1 MGRPAPRSRLAT
13 GALRYAG
20 RSGGHIG
27 AAGSGSSRGRIFL
40 VVGEIFSF
48 TILCDVKVQVHR
60 SALKHG
66 LGVNEVVGLW
76 GQGVEQVWL
85 EDDRPGR
92 VLRVCCDD
100 SGR

>member
-1 MGRPAPRSRLAT
+1 M
-13 GALRYAG
+13 
-20 RSGGHIG
+20 
-27 AAGSGSSRGRIFL
+27 
-40 VVGEIFSF
+40 
-48 TILCDVKVQVHR
+48 CDVKIQVHR

-92 VLRVCCDD
+92 WFEVVGLVFDDERVLVIHAMRLRRATLERV
-100 SGR
+100 RRAR

>member
-1 MGRPAPRSRLAT
+1 M
-13 GALRYAG
+13 
-20 RSGGHIG
+20 
-27 AAGSGSSRGRIFL
+27 
-40 VVGEIFSF
+40 
-48 TILCDVKVQVHR
+48 CDVKVQVHR

-76 GQGVEQVWL
+76 GQRVEQVWL

-100 SGR
+100 SGRWFEVVGLVFDDERVLVIHAMRLRRATLERVRRAR

>member
-1 MGRPAPRSRLAT
+1 M
-13 GALRYAG
+13 
-20 RSGGHIG
+20 
-27 AAGSGSSRGRIFL
+27 
-40 VVGEIFSF
+40 
-48 TILCDVKVQVHR
+48 HR

-92 VLRVCCDD
+92 WFEVVGLVFDDERVLVIHAMRLRRATLERV
-100 SGR
+100 RRAR